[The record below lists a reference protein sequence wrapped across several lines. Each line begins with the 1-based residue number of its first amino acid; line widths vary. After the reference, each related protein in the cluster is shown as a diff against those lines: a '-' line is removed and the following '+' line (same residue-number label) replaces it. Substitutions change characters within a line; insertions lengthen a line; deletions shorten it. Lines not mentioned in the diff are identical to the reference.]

1 MEEEF
6 SAAAY
11 TWRGRRPFRHE
22 RGEPSGVL
30 VMRDRFDAAIA
41 AEARAAGAR
50 LVEGAPVEQVARDG
64 NRMVVRAGERR
75 FEARVVIGAD
85 GVRSAVRRAAGLG
98 PVTRGAAI
106 EAEIPVPDTAP
117 FARTI
122 AVDFGRPPWGYA
134 WTFPKRRHLS
144 VGMLSYAP
152 GGGDLRRRFEQ
163 YRHDLGLAGGETA
176 GWEIPA
182 GGDDGPFH
190 GDGILLAGDAAGLVD
205 ALTGEGIYYAVR
217 SGQIAGQVAAEGAT
231 PELYTRR
238 VREQIVTELSVARRL
253 AAAFY
258 ARPRLAYEV
267 GVRNPRVN
275 DAMMDALM
283 GRRSYA
289 DVRTFLKAWWPA
301 RLLIRLTG
309 FGGPSYLP

>member
-11 TWRGRRPFRHE
+11 TWRGRRPFRHD
-22 RGEPSGVL
+22 RREPSGVL

-41 AEARAAGAR
+41 AEARRAGAV
-50 LVEGAPVEQVARDG
+50 LVEGAPVSSVVRDG
-64 NRMVVRAGERR
+64 DRMVVDARYEG
-75 FEARVVIGAD
+75 RVVIGAD

-98 PVTRGAAI
+98 ELTRGAAI
-106 EAEIPVPDTAP
+106 ESEIPTSHTAHG
-117 FARTI
+117 TI
-122 AVDFGRPPWGYA
+122 AVDFGRLPWGYA
-134 WTFPKRRHLS
+134 WSFPKRRGLS

-152 GGGDLRRRFEQ
+152 GGGDLRRRFEE
-163 YRHDLGLAGGETA
+163 YRRDLGVAGGETA

-190 GDGILLAGDAAGLVD
+190 GDGILLTGDAAGLVD

-217 SGQIAGQVAAEGAT
+217 SGQIAGQVAAEGAP
-231 PELYTRR
+231 PEVHTRR
-238 VREQIVTELSVARRL
+238 VREEIVTELSVARRL

-258 ARPRLAYEV
+258 AHPRLAYEL
-267 GVRNPRVN
+267 GVRSRRVN
-275 DAMMDALM
+275 EAMMDALM

-289 DVRTFLKAWWPA
+289 DVRKFLKSGWPA
-301 RLLIRLTG
+301 RLFG
-309 FGGPSYLP
+309 WMKSSAGSGGPL